1 MCFSSAQRRNR
12 RLLTADWSRAYAE
25 ALQTW
30 QTLVKAGQEK
40 KKRKERKKRR
50 GFFWCVDHPVFSYNM
65 TPLSYGWQQHNPDDK
80 HIPAGCPSFSE
91 HLKTGHP
98 W

>member
-1 MCFSSAQRRNR
+1 MCFSSAQRHNR

-40 KKRKERKKRR
+40 KKEKKEKREED
-50 GFFWCVDHPVFSYNM
+50 FF
-65 TPLSYGWQQHNPDDK
+65 G
-80 HIPAGCPSFSE
+80 A
-91 HLKTGHP
+91 
-98 W
+98 